1 MKRAFRYGKA
11 RVLLYK
17 KPLID
22 GKTGFVAKDND
33 IEELAK
39 RIEELLNYQNLLVK
53 MKENVIKITK
63 GNLFDIN
70 ALVGTFEKL
79 LIIL

>member
-17 KPLID
+17 KTPIG
-22 GKTGFVAKDND
+22 GKTGFVVKDND

-39 RIEELLNYQNLLVK
+39 RIEELLNNQNLLVK

-63 GNLFDIN
+63 GNLVDIN
-70 ALVGTFEKL
+70 TLVGTFEKL

>member
-17 KPLID
+17 KTPID

-39 RIEELLNYQNLLVK
+39 K
-53 MKENVIKITK
+53 
-63 GNLFDIN
+63 
-70 ALVGTFEKL
+70 
-79 LIIL
+79 